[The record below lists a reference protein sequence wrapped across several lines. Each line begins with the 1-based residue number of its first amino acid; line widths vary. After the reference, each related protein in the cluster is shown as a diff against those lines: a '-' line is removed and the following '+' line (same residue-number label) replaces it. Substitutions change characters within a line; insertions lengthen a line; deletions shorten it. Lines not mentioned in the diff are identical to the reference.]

1 MTKVGRDMTKGGRDM
16 TKGAPGKPAPEA
28 PSASYDRLC
37 QPFLM
42 RLVSS
47 VTWL

>member
-1 MTKVGRDMTKGGRDM
+1 MWIP
-16 TKGAPGKPAPEA
+16 KGALELRLKPGAA
-28 PSASYDRLC
+28 AGSRS